1 MADDRS
7 SPLMKK
13 LKANQRAKRLGCWLC
28 GQPIDYSLP
37 HTDPESFSYDHIKLW
52 STHPELRFD
61 PTNGASAHLRCNK
74 ARGDRDPSPEL
85 GPASEEW

>member
-7 SPLMKK
+7 SYLMKQ

-28 GQPIDYSLP
+28 GQPIDYSLDRD
-37 HTDPESFSYDHIKLW
+37 DPESFSYDHIKPW

-61 PTNGASAHLRCNK
+61 PANGQSAHLRCNK
-74 ARGDRDPSPEL
+74 SRGNGDPSPGL
-85 GPASEEW
+85 GLLSEVW